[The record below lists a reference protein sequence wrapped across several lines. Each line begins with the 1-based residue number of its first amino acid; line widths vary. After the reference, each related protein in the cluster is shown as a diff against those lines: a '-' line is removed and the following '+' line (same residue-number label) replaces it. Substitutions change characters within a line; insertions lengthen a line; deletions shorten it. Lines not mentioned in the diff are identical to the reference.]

1 MFSILK
7 CKVLLTLIS
16 VVISI
21 SGCSSLLVTKSD
33 ISAQAVNEDVELRAG
48 RAEAAYQSRQYQR
61 SVELWGQ
68 IVEIRPDHVKALYR
82 LGNSHFRLEELEVA
96 RGYFERAVEANPR
109 HAKAHY
115 NLAVINLVLAGQH
128 FQFYSATTNPGESLV
143 SVTKILGEIE
153 LFKGAQ
159 NKSEPTRLER
169 LAKQLSGNI

>member
-1 MFSILK
+1 MFSIAK
-7 CKVLLTLIS
+7 WKMFFVSISAVLL
-16 VVISI
+16 V
-21 SGCSSLLVTKSD
+21 SGCSLLSNTREGPSL
-33 ISAQAVNEDVELRAG
+33 AVNEDIELRAG
-48 RAEAAYQSRQYQR
+48 RAEAAYQSRQYLR
-61 SVELWGQ
+61 SIELWGQ
-68 IVEIRPDHVKALYR
+68 IVEIRPSHVKALYR
-82 LGNSHFRLEELEVA
+82 LGNSHFRLDELELA

-128 FQFYSATTNPGESLV
+128 FQFYSATTDPGANLA

-159 NKSEPTRLER
+159 NKTEPTRLER